1 VGHNETARARLEWN
15 VYPIGIP
22 FLVVPLTW
30 MADKIAAA
38 FGIDLEAAAVRK
50 SPLLLELLFASLITA
65 AAAAL
70 LFWYLR
76 QRLSLRRSLLLGALF
91 ALGTSAYSSASRGLW
106 QHGPSMLL
114 LVSAVI
120 VYERLD
126 KWRWPGAVFLGFC
139 AGYSYA
145 VRPANL
151 IVALGF
157 AALLLPTARRRLM
170 PYVCGV
176 VLGVVPL
183 FAFSS
188 GSIWDLVKLLLS
200 DDARNYSFYLYPAW
214 SFMRNTLQP
223 VTGSLHLQSFSA
235 VLVCSLA
242 SILPAQI
249 CVNASG
255 DSTSLAFG
263 CLVDWNG
270 AVARVVGWRVLWPAT
285 ALRITAV
292 CRDPS
297 GSSRSK
303 PFARWRLDL

>member
-214 SFMRNTLQP
+214 SFMRNTLQS

-235 VLVCSLA
+235 VLVCSLT

-249 CVNASG
+249 CVNA
-255 DSTSLAFG
+255 
-263 CLVDWNG
+263 
-270 AVARVVGWRVLWPAT
+270 P
-285 ALRITAV
+285 
-292 CRDPS
+292 
-297 GSSRSK
+297 
-303 PFARWRLDL
+303 